1 MARAPC
7 RSTTCTVWGHAP
19 HPDTSTPLLED
30 CRHTSPC
37 QVRLLCCLRA
47 LTLFCYYYLFA
58 PSSLLTHHH
67 PPLHAVGT
75 ADAGVEVPL
84 LAEESSGLSKALLA
98 FLPPPPLLQ
107 PPSRPSST
115 CPSHNVVLLL
125 HLLSGIL
132 PLLFLLSV
140 SRSVIYLSVC
150 LSLPP
155 PPPSLLPFLG
165 RSSSLTPTPSP
176 FPVVISI
183 SVK

>member
-47 LTLFCYYYLFA
+47 LTLFCYYYLFPPA
-58 PSSLLTHHH
+58 PSPLLTHHH

-98 FLPPPPLLQ
+98 FYHHPSPLLQ

-140 SRSVIYLSVC
+140 CFSLCHLPVC
-150 LSLPP
+150 LCLTPP
-155 PPPSLLPFLG
+155 PPLFCLFWVGHLH
-165 RSSSLTPTPSP
+165 
-176 FPVVISI
+176 
-183 SVK
+183 